1 MQTRLRFRLAVT
13 ATALALLPLC
23 AAPASAQDP
32 ARIPTISDLAEDLA
46 VQKSCLEI
54 LKRGLR
60 PIAEDRTKRF
70 QGKVTRAAAIC
81 RGGMKGLAGADTP
94 WVDWPNYWGARDKS
108 SLSTKAEPAALLP
121 QKSVL
126 RHLLDRNKRGSLD
139 LASLEAIWTTVLAKV
154 RDRKHKRE
162 DTDSRVGAPLPADG
176 R

>member
-81 RGGMKGLAGADTP
+81 RGGMKGLAGADKAKNAEQT
-94 WVDWPNYWGARDKS
+94 NTA
-108 SLSTKAEPAALLP
+108 LAEFTK
-121 QKSVL
+121 QM
-126 RHLLDRNKRGSLD
+126 
-139 LASLEAIWTTVLAKV
+139 
-154 RDRKHKRE
+154 RE
-162 DTDSRVGAPLPADG
+162 SCKK
-176 R
+176 